1 MKSITKR
8 FASKLAMTAVVSM
21 SLIGTGCV
29 DEEPSTEN
37 LEEVSA
43 SATTLANPTAS
54 FLASCHEDGYTTNS
68 QPVRAITHAWARSG
82 CFTVRGTVGAPQD
95 WRGLCFTDMKNVDG
109 RLVCGD

>member
-1 MKSITKR
+1 MR
-8 FASKLAMTAVVSM
+8 GGRAEHL
-21 SLIGTGCV
+21 
-29 DEEPSTEN
+29 D
-37 LEEVSA
+37 EVSA
-43 SATTLANPTAS
+43 SVTIQANPTAS

-82 CFTVRGTVGAPQD
+82 CFTLRGTVGSPQD